1 MKYIVG
7 GVAYLIMYWH
17 VLLLYIKM
25 REWTSSFIVLVSCEI
40 WKEYRDYYYNKRH
53 IGSLEHYQLKT
64 FNKVFKPIHY
74 NLLKELQNYYRKLF
88 LCPPQK

>member
-17 VLLLYIKM
+17 ILLYIKM
-25 REWTSSFIVLVSCEI
+25 REWTSSFIVLVSCKI